1 MQDTTPEA
9 QAALLAYRRGLS
21 EAERARQGFA
31 LCRFAREVRRRG
43 IAERHP
49 DYDDDQVRL
58 ALIRSELGDALY
70 IAAYLGKPLLSP

>member
-9 QAALLAYRRGLS
+9 HEALVRYRRGLS

-49 DYDDDQVRL
+49 EYDDDQVRL
-58 ALIRSELGDALY
+58 ALIRSELGDTLFVS
-70 IAAYLGKPLLSP
+70 AYPDEPLLSP